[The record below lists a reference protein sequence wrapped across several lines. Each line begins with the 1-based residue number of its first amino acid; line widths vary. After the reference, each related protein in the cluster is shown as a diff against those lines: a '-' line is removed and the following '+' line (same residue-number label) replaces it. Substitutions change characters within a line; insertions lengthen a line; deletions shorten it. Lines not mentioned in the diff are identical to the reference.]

1 MVSPTLSPS
10 VPAPAAPDRP
20 RVLRRPLGFPV
31 GDGAPGPVAVVV
43 GDRLDVVRTAEVVQ
57 RLGAAGVLVRTGEAT
72 GLPRPATDGACEDVE
87 VPTGHPGRVL
97 GTLVAALADVFA
109 AHGPS
114 AVLVHGGGTAALAGA
129 LAANAAGLHVVHLG
143 AGLRSHDRRQPEEHH
158 RRVVDGLADLCCA
171 PSATAVAALRAEGVA
186 DDRILLTG
194 DPVVESLH
202 RLLPDDATQ
211 DALAAELQ
219 LPAGY
224 VLLTVDRP
232 EHTGRP
238 DLLAQLLGEV
248 ARLVEAGV
256 PVVVPAAPSTA
267 QRWREQGFGG
277 VLDRCT
283 VLGPLDPVQWTV
295 VQHRAAVLVS
305 DADGAAEEASVLK
318 RPALLVRRATERPE
332 VQGAFTTL
340 VPGGLRL
347 AAAVHRALAEDP
359 ARLRGVPSPYGD
371 GSASRVVVESVV
383 KLVAPF

>member
-1 MVSPTLSPS
+1 M
-10 VPAPAAPDRP
+10 
-20 RVLRRPLGFPV
+20 

-43 GDRLDVVRTAEVVQ
+43 GDRLDAVRTGEVVQ

-72 GLPRPATDGACEDVE
+72 QLPRPTTDGACVDVALDRE
-87 VPTGHPGRVL
+87 SDVPTGAPGRVL
-97 GTLVAALADVFA
+97 GTLVAALADVLA
-109 AHGPS
+109 GHRPS

-129 LAANAAGLHVVHLG
+129 LAANAAGLHLVHLG

-171 PSATAVAALRAEGVA
+171 PSAAAVAALRAEGVA

-194 DPVVESLH
+194 DPVVEALH
-202 RLLPDDATQ
+202 RLLPDDAAQ
-211 DALAAELQ
+211 DALAAELH
-219 LPAGY
+219 LPTGY

-232 EHTGRP
+232 EHLDQP
-238 DLLAQLLGEV
+238 ALLAQLLGEV
-248 ARLVEAGV
+248 ATLVEAGV
-256 PVVVPAAPSTA
+256 PVVVPAAAATA

-277 VLDRCT
+277 LLDRCT
-283 VLGPLDPVQWTV
+283 VLRPLDPVQTAV
-295 VQHRAAVLVS
+295 VQHRAAVIVS
-305 DADGAAEEASVLK
+305 DADGAAEEASVLR

-332 VQGAFTTL
+332 VLGTLTAL

-347 AAAVHRALAEDP
+347 AAAVRRALAHDP
-359 ARLRGVPSPYGD
+359 ARLRALPSPYGD